1 MGRISKA
8 VFGRTKLPER
18 CMVYAGI
25 YPSSMVDSAKGNF
38 DRSSRTKEDFVK
50 YAFARKK
57 GKEFLLCF
65 GLLGA
70 ASTLELLR
78 CLKDGG
84 TKDVVFIGSM
94 GAKSLSIGTIVL
106 PIAVIDKAGVVY
118 LDEPAKSTIKANP
131 RSLALLRRVLRANRV
146 EYVEATIVSVPSVF
160 HGVQSITTFVRE
172 RREVD
177 GVEMEL
183 STLFHFASKLGI
195 KTYAIVYVYDN
206 TKHDIMHRSKS
217 VDKAR
222 RQAFQTTQRIALE
235 VLQAGTSR
243 A

>member
-1 MGRISKA
+1 MGRISKV
-8 VFGRTKLPER
+8 VFGRTKLPEK
-18 CMVYAGI
+18 CLVYAGV
-25 YPSSMVDSAKGNF
+25 YPSRTVDSAKGNF
-38 DRSSRTKEDFVK
+38 DSSSRTKEDFVK

-70 ASTLELLR
+70 ASTLELLQ

-94 GAKSLSIGTIVL
+94 GAKSLPIGTIVL
-106 PIAVIDKAGVVY
+106 PIAMIDKAGIVS
-118 LDEPAKSTIKANP
+118 LDEPAKSTINANS
-131 RSLALLRRVLRANRV
+131 RSLAVLRRLLRANRV

-160 HGVQSITTFVRE
+160 HGVKSITTFVRE

-195 KTYAIVYVYDN
+195 KAYAIVYVYDN
-206 TKHDIMHRSKS
+206 TEHDIMHRSKS
-217 VDKAR
+217 VDQAR
-222 RQAFQTTQRIALE
+222 RQAYETTQRIGLE
-235 VLQAGTSR
+235 VLLTDTSR